1 MNKRKYEFAQ
11 ELNRQMKKKGFSK
24 VSISDIC
31 ESMRCSRQ
39 SFYYYFNTLHD
50 CLAYFVRDS
59 LKTQIREDYLI
70 SDVFNYFDN
79 NASFIAL
86 CNSDD
91 ESRAILWDC
100 IYDFTKKI
108 LDLIFSRNIME
119 YLTLYTEQKD
129 ALISFYIAGL
139 LEVVRMYVQNNYLP
153 SKEKC
158 IDYCK
163 AIFGSAETTKEAIL
177 RFNR

>member
-1 MNKRKYEFAQ
+1 
-11 ELNRQMKKKGFSK
+11 
-24 VSISDIC
+24 
-31 ESMRCSRQ
+31 
-39 SFYYYFNTLHD
+39 
-50 CLAYFVRDS
+50 
-59 LKTQIREDYLI
+59 
-70 SDVFNYFDN
+70 
-79 NASFIAL
+79 
-86 CNSDD
+86 
-91 ESRAILWDC
+91 
-100 IYDFTKKI
+100 
-108 LDLIFSRNIME
+108 ME

-163 AIFGSAETTKEAIL
+163 AIIGSAETTKEAIL